1 MTGTLFRNNN
11 QFEWDEAKSRA
22 NFQKHGYKFE
32 DVIKI
37 FDGPTLDRLDD
48 RFDYSEPRYLSI
60 GLVDGIAMVAVAHT
74 DRDGVIRIISAR
86 RATKTERKAYDK
98 RIR

>member
-1 MTGTLFRNNN
+1 MTETLFRNNN
-11 QFEWDEAKSRA
+11 QFEWDKAKSRA

-37 FDGPTLDRLDD
+37 FDGPTLESLDD
-48 RFDYSEPRYLSI
+48 RFDYSEQRYLSI

-74 DRDGVIRIISAR
+74 DRNGVIRIISAR